1 MSLPSGTITFLFT
14 DIEGS
19 TKLWEEQPDTMRL
32 ALARHDALLRAA
44 IETNS
49 GTVFKTI
56 GDAFCAAFHTA
67 PQALEAALSAQQSL
81 HQVKAGVGF
90 GLLKVRMALHTGT
103 AEQRDG
109 DYFGQ
114 PLNRVARLL
123 AVGHGGQV
131 LLSEATQ
138 AVTGN
143 SLPAGTSLRDLGL
156 HRLKDLQQPE
166 QVWQLTAPNL
176 PSDFPPLRSLSLYDN
191 NLPQQVTSFIGRE
204 KELAEVENL
213 LTKTR
218 LLTLTGSGG
227 TGKTRLSLQ
236 VVADRLE
243 DYPDGV
249 WLVELAPL
257 GDPSLIPQT
266 VAAVLGVRET
276 PGDTLT
282 DTLTAALNEKR
293 LLVLLDNCEHV
304 LDACA
309 RLADTLLRSCPHVR
323 ILASSREGLGIAG
336 ESAYRVP
343 SLSLPDLK
351 QPITLESLSHYESVR
366 LFVERA
372 VAVKSDFSVTLQ
384 NASALASVC
393 SRLDGIPLAI
403 ELAAARIRSMTVEEL
418 GKRLDDRFRIL
429 TGGSRTALP
438 RQQTLRALIDWS
450 YNLLEANQKTLL
462 ARLCVFAGGWTL
474 EAAEGVCSGESVE
487 AWEMLDLLTAL
498 ADKSLVIAEVQGETT
513 RYRLLETVRQYA
525 RDRLAES
532 EAGRSAREMH
542 RDYFLTLAEDIQPKL
557 NGPEQA
563 HWLDVLETEHDNLRV
578 ALTFCLEEGEG
589 ERAEESEEKGLR
601 LGAALQVFWHV
612 RGHVSE
618 GREQLAAL
626 LSHPAAQRRTKAR
639 ADALNGAG
647 GLAYNQGDYA
657 SARSLY
663 EESLRIR
670 QELGDKQGIAGSLNN
685 LGFVAVA
692 HGNYTSARTLC
703 EEALIINREIG
714 NRAWEANNLF
724 NLGNVAKDK
733 GDYVSA
739 RDLLEESLIIRR
751 ELGDKSGIA
760 NSLNGLGVVA
770 RTQGDYAS
778 ARSLYEES
786 LGIYRELGNR
796 GGIAG
801 SLNNLGN
808 AAEAQGDYASARTLL
823 QEALEIQWELGDKRH
838 IANSLN
844 NLGNVARAQGDY
856 ASART
861 LYEEA
866 LTLNRKIGSRA
877 SEAMSLG
884 NLGIVAEA
892 QGDYAS
898 ARILYEESLRFRREL
913 GDKRGIANSLNNL
926 GLVAEAQG
934 DYASARILLEESLRF
949 RRELGDK
956 HGIAIALEA
965 FASLAFKEETGDR
978 ASRLWGSASA
988 LREEMGSPLPP
999 NEREKQER
1007 ELTATREALGEEAF
1021 AAAWEEGR
1029 TMILEQA
1036 MAYALG
1042 ETT

>member
-19 TKLWEEQPDTMRL
+19 TRLWEEQPDTMRI

-81 HQVKAGVGF
+81 HQVKAGVGS
-90 GLLKVRMALHTGT
+90 GLMLKVRMALHTGS
-103 AEQRDG
+103 ADIRDG

-143 SLPAGTSLRDLGL
+143 SLPVGTSLRDLGI

-166 QVWQLTAPNL
+166 QVWQLTSPDL
-176 PSDFPPLRSLSLYDN
+176 PFEFQPLRSLSLYDN
-191 NLPQQVTSFIGRE
+191 NLPVQLTSFVGRE
-204 KELAEVENL
+204 KELAEIKSL
-213 LTKTR
+213 LSKTR

-236 VVADRLE
+236 AAAEVSE
-243 DYPDGV
+243 DYLEGV

-257 GDPSLIPQT
+257 ADPALVPFT
-266 VAAVLGVRET
+266 VAAALGVRESMGEPIT
-276 PGDTLT
+276 KTLV
-282 DTLTAALNEKR
+282 AALKDKR

-309 RLADTLLRSCPHVR
+309 RLADTLLRSCPHVK

-343 SLSLPDLK
+343 SLSLPDPR
-351 QPITLESLSHYESVR
+351 QPQTPQSLSHYEAVL

-372 VAVKSDFSVTLQ
+372 AAVKTDFTVTTL

-403 ELAAARIRSMTVEEL
+403 ELAAARIRSMTIEEL

-450 YNLLEANQKTLL
+450 YNLLEEKQKTLL

-474 EAAEGVCSGESVE
+474 EAAEAVGAGEDIE

-498 ADKSLVIAEVQGETT
+498 SDKSLVIAEVQGKAT

-532 EAGRSAREMH
+532 EASGSIREGH

-557 NGPEQA
+557 RGPEQA
-563 HWLDVLETEHDNLRV
+563 QWLDVLEVEHDNLRV
-578 ALTFCLEEGEG
+578 ALTFCLEEGES
-589 ERAEESEEKGLR
+589 ERAEESEERGLR
-601 LGAALQVFWHV
+601 LGAALQVFWSV
-612 RGHVSE
+612 RGHLSE

-626 LSHPAAQRRTKAR
+626 LSRPGAQSRTKAR

-647 GLAYNQGDYA
+647 VLAAAQGDYAPARSVYEESVGICRELGDKRGIAFSLSNLGDVAQDQGDYA
-657 SARSLY
+657 SARTLYEASLGIFRELGDKWGIAGSLSNLGNIAFHQGDFASARTLY
-663 EESLRIR
+663 EESL
-670 QELGDKQGIAGSLNN
+670 G
-685 LGFVAVA
+685 
-692 HGNYTSARTLC
+692 
-703 EEALIINREIG
+703 
-714 NRAWEANNLF
+714 
-724 NLGNVAKDK
+724 
-733 GDYVSA
+733 
-739 RDLLEESLIIRR
+739 IRR
-751 ELGDKSGIA
+751 ELGDKK
-760 NSLNGLGVVA
+760 
-770 RTQGDYAS
+770 
-778 ARSLYEES
+778 
-786 LGIYRELGNR
+786 
-796 GGIAG
+796 GIAG

-808 AAEAQGDYASARTLL
+808 VAQSQGDFASARPLYEESL
-823 QEALEIQWELGDKRH
+823 GIDQALGDKRG
-838 IANSLN
+838 IACSLG
-844 NLGNVARAQGDY
+844 NLGNVAYSQGDY

-861 LYEEA
+861 LYEEC
-866 LTLNRKIGSRA
+866 LKI
-877 SEAMSLG
+877 
-884 NLGIVAEA
+884 
-892 QGDYAS
+892 
-898 ARILYEESLRFRREL
+898 FREL
-913 GDKRGIANSLNNL
+913 GDKQGIA
-926 GLVAEAQG
+926 
-934 DYASARILLEESLRF
+934 ES
-949 RRELGDK
+949 
-956 HGIAIALEA
+956 LEA
-965 FASLAFKEETGDR
+965 FASLAFKEETAEC

-988 LREEMGSPLPP
+988 LREEIGSPMSP

-1007 ELTATREALGEEAF
+1007 ELVAMRETLGEEAF
-1021 AAAWEEGR
+1021 AAAYEDGR
-1029 TMILEQA
+1029 AIILEQA
-1036 MAYALG
+1036 IAYALG